1 MAAAIGIDLGTTHC
15 AMAAVRSGD
24 RPEVLWNREGD
35 LLTPS
40 VVVFQGPGRI
50 LVGKTAKH
58 ATKDLPGDC
67 VESVKRHLDDP
78 GWSFADSHGGTHSA
92 VEITALIL
100 RRLAEDATETLGHRV
115 ADAVI
120 AVPAYFDDA
129 GRDATGRAAELAGLN
144 VLRLVDEPA
153 AAGIAFGTSGSGSL
167 LVYDLGGGTF
177 DVTVMNVEG
186 ADPRVMA
193 TSGDRD
199 LGGLDFDE
207 RLMRHVAAE
216 VRKQTGPDLFDGG
229 RRQAELREKCEQAR
243 HALSRAFQT
252 RVFFGGGD
260 RSHTVEVSRERF
272 ERMTKGLLER
282 TAVGTEEILGEAGL
296 AWAQIDRIL
305 LVGGST
311 RMPMVRRMI
320 ERRFGSVP
328 DTSVNPDEAVALGA
342 ALLAA
347 QGANRRRGPAAVTP
361 PSAVRSAGREKPRTG
376 TEAHRRRPRAVRRRD
391 GELH

>member
-1 MAAAIGIDLGTTHC
+1 MAAVIGIDLGTTHS
-15 AMAAVRSGD
+15 AVAAVRSGG

-40 VVVFQGPGRI
+40 VVVFQAPGRV

-67 VESVKRHLDDP
+67 VESVKRRLDDP
-78 GWSFADSHGGTHSA
+78 AWAFADSHGGTHSA
-92 VEITALIL
+92 TEITALIL
-100 RRLAEDATETLGHRV
+100 RRLAEDAAETLGHRV

-120 AVPAYFDDA
+120 AVPAHFGDA
-129 GRDATGRAAELAGLN
+129 GREATRRAADLAGLN
-144 VLRLVDEPA
+144 VVRLVDEPT
-153 AAGIAFGTSGSGSL
+153 AAGIAFGAPGSGTL

-177 DVTVMNVEG
+177 DVTVIDAEG
-186 ADPRVMA
+186 ADLRVMA
-193 TSGDRD
+193 ASGDRG
-199 LGGLDFDE
+199 LGGLDFDD
-207 RLMRHVAAE
+207 RLMEHVAGE
-216 VRKQTGPDLFDGG
+216 VRKQTGPDLLDGG

-243 HALSRAFQT
+243 HALTRASQT
-252 RVFFGGGD
+252 RLFFGGAD

-272 ERMTKGLLER
+272 ERLTTDLVER
-282 TAVGTEEILGEAGL
+282 TAAGTEEVLGDAGL
-296 AWAQIDRIL
+296 VWAQIDRIL
-305 LVGGST
+305 LIGGST

-347 QGANRRRGPAAVTP
+347 QEPKRRRGPAPVTP
-361 PSAVRSAGREKPRTG
+361 ASGVRSAGREKPRSGAT
-376 TEAHRRRPRAVRRRD
+376 AHRSRPARRRD
-391 GELH
+391 GELR

>member
-15 AMAAVRSGD
+15 AMAAVRSGG

-40 VVVFQGPGRI
+40 VVVFQGPGRV

-100 RRLAEDATETLGHRV
+100 RRLTEDAAETLGHPV

-129 GRDATGRAAELAGLN
+129 GREATGRAAELAGLN
-144 VLRLVDEPA
+144 VLRLVDEPT
-153 AAGIAFGTSGSGSL
+153 AAGIRSGTSESGSL

-177 DVTVMNVEG
+177 DVTIMNLEG

-199 LGGLDFDE
+199 LGGLDFDK
-207 RLMRHVAAE
+207 RLMEHVAAE
-216 VRKQTGPDLFDGG
+216 VKKQTGPDLLDGG

-252 RVFFGGGD
+252 RVFLGGGD

-272 ERMTKGLLER
+272 ERMTKDLLER
-282 TAVGTEEILGEAGL
+282 TAVSTEEVLGEAGL
-296 AWAQIDRIL
+296 DWAQIDRIL

-347 QGANRRRGPAAVTP
+347 QGASRRRGPVVATP

-376 TEAHRRRPRAVRRRD
+376 AEAHRRRPRAVRRRD

>member
-15 AMAAVRSGD
+15 AMAAVRAGG

-40 VVVFQGPGRI
+40 VVVFQGPGRA
-50 LVGKTAKH
+50 LVGKNAKH

-67 VESVKRHLDDP
+67 VESVKRRMDDP
-78 GWSFADSHGGTHSA
+78 GWAFADSHGGTHSA
-92 VEITALIL
+92 AEIITLIL
-100 RRLAEDATETLGHRV
+100 RRLAEDAAETLGHRV

-129 GRDATGRAAELAGLN
+129 GREATGRAAELAGLN
-144 VLRLVDEPA
+144 VLRLVDEPT
-153 AAGIAFGTSGSGSL
+153 AAGIAFGASGSGTL

-177 DVTVMNVEG
+177 DATVMNVEG
-186 ADPRVMA
+186 ADLRVIA

-199 LGGLDFDE
+199 LGGLDFDD
-207 RLMRHVAAE
+207 RLMQHVAGE
-216 VRKQTGPDLFDGG
+216 VRKQAGPDLLDGG

-243 HALSRAFQT
+243 HALGRAFQT
-252 RVFFGGGD
+252 RLFFGGAGS
-260 RSHTVEVSRERF
+260 SHTVEVSRERF
-272 ERMTKGLLER
+272 EWMTKDLLER
-282 TAVGTEEILGEAGL
+282 TALRTEEVLGEAAL

-320 ERRFGSVP
+320 ERRFGSMP

-347 QGANRRRGPAAVTP
+347 RETTRRPGPAT
-361 PSAVRSAGREKPRTG
+361 AVRPAGREKPRAG
-376 TEAHRRRPRAVRRRD
+376 TETRRHRSRPVRRRD